1 MPAWV
6 VVRVVDGL
14 LEGEFVCVPMGCP
27 FPIRLPNEL
36 PTERPM
42 MFDPSVPKEIMR
54 TTAYY
59 LLPIVEGVHQLAV
72 TRRPPPP
79 LSVVLR

>member
-6 VVRVVDGL
+6 IVRVADGL
-14 LEGEFVCVPMGCP
+14 LDGEFVCVPMGCP

-36 PTERPM
+36 PT

-54 TTAYY
+54 TPPT
-59 LLPIVEGVHQLAV
+59 
-72 TRRPPPP
+72 TRCRA
-79 LSVVLR
+79 